1 MKLGLG
7 QHARME
13 QRLVQSPQ
21 MIQAMQI
28 LQLSGMELEERI
40 DAELLENPF
49 LEREE
54 GGLGLEDGA
63 PGEPD
68 AGQATATE
76 SEPQD
81 LRRETDGNEVG
92 AVELRERDQAREELE
107 RYERE
112 YEDREYDG
120 LGPRSDPDAGE
131 RKLEAMANAP
141 ARGRSLA
148 EALLAE
154 LALETL
160 DERTAAQLE
169 FLAWSLDSRGYL
181 EDSAADSAAACP
193 VPDTTPE
200 ELEAALSLLRSA
212 SHPAIGARD
221 LAQCLSLQLEGHDPI
236 TDLARRMVAG
246 HLDDLMHNRLP
257 KIAKALGEGL
267 DDVAAAFERIRH
279 LDPSP
284 GAEYGDELA
293 PPIVPEVLVEEV
305 DGVWEVRLGRSRGP
319 GLRLSPQTEEV
330 LGAMERGGEDR
341 NWARKRLESARWLIE
356 ALEQRQSTILRIA
369 RAVFAH
375 QRPFLEK
382 GPRAQRPLRMQEIA
396 DETHV
401 HISTVSRAV
410 AGKYAQTPR
419 GIFPLKA
426 FFTSGTTDSAG
437 AEASQV
443 SVQVKLAELVQSEDP
458 ENPFSDDQL
467 AEELE
472 RRHGIKIAR
481 RTVTK
486 YRKALGIQA
495 SSQRRSF

>member
-1 MKLGLG
+1 
-7 QHARME
+7 ME

-54 GGLGLEDGA
+54 GGVGTDESGTAEAEAGDAPQADG
-63 PGEPD
+63 D
-68 AGQATATE
+68 A
-76 SEPQD
+76 QD
-81 LRRETDGNEVG
+81 LRQDADGNDSEP
-92 AVELRERDQAREELE
+92 AELRELDRARDELE
-107 RYERE
+107 GYERE

-169 FLAWSLDSRGYL
+169 FLAWSLDSRGFL
-181 EDSAADSAAACP
+181 EDSLADLAAACP
-193 VPDTTPE
+193 VPDSTPE
-200 ELEAALSLLRSA
+200 ELESALTLLRSA

-221 LAQCLSLQLEGHDPI
+221 LSQCLALQLEGHDAA
-236 TDLARRMVAG
+236 TELARRMVAE

-257 KIAKALGEGL
+257 KIAKALCQPLE
-267 DDVAAAFERIRH
+267 DVAAAFERIRH

-284 GAEYGDELA
+284 GSEYGDELA

-319 GLRLSPQTEEV
+319 GLRLSPQTDEV
-330 LGAMERGGEDR
+330 LGALDRGGEDR

-443 SVQVKLAELVQSEDP
+443 SVQVKLSELVQSEDP